1 MANSEAQILRKK
13 GHISTLNSNQS
24 DIWLVF
30 PSLNMEFLQILAQ
43 YLSLGLVIS
52 SVFID
57 LKFRYIDKRNIK
69 IFAK

>member
-1 MANSEAQILRKK
+1 
-13 GHISTLNSNQS
+13 
-24 DIWLVF
+24 
-30 PSLNMEFLQILAQ
+30 MEFLQILAQ